1 MLTYCH
7 HMHLPSFFFHFFCWI
22 FKDLNKD
29 ESATQ
34 LIEGGR
40 VALAGDVVFL
50 IDVSNSVADYGCQ
63 SIDQLNERINQ
74 FTRGVFNRLL
84 FILRTNWIFSVLNK
98 RLLSTPDTV
107 ACYTQ
112 WYISKRYVYTRAC
125 AYMHHAHYTRLGHDC
140 KKLTFNPPLPR
151 PYPIYL

>member
-1 MLTYCH
+1 MRRFRLCVAAAVVACALPTDASWASAGKCLAWLW
-7 HMHLPSFFFHFFCWI
+7 HLSFAWYISKHAHVLSSHAPSFFFLSLFFCWI

-74 FTRGVFNRLL
+74 FTRGVFNSYFSSCAQIESSLCS
-84 FILRTNWIFSVLNK
+84 TNG
-98 RLLSTPDTV
+98 
-107 ACYTQ
+107 Y
-112 WYISKRYVYTRAC
+112 
-125 AYMHHAHYTRLGHDC
+125 
-140 KKLTFNPPLPR
+140 
-151 PYPIYL
+151 